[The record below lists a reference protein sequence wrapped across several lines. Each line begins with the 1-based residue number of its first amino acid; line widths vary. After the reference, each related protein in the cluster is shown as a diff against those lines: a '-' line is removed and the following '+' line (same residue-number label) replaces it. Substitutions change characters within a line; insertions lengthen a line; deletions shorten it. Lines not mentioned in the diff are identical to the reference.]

1 MNFGWE
7 NLQSFAD
14 FTTLEPTDD
23 NYIPVKYYEYRLNLY
38 SEVQFYLQSQFSI
51 HSLYYNELSVYL
63 PKFKAATFFNLIVNG
78 DFEVC
83 PGLGFE
89 W

>member
-1 MNFGWE
+1 LNVGWE
-7 NLQSFAD
+7 NLQSFSD
-14 FTTLEPTDD
+14 FTTLAPTDD
-23 NYIPVKYYEYRLNLY
+23 NYMPVKYYEYRLNLY
-38 SEVQFYLQSQFSI
+38 SEVQFYLQSQFGI
-51 HSLYYNELSVYL
+51 HNLYYNELSLYL